1 MPSAVATQKIRSEL
15 KVETWD
21 HDPGATTAIVTS
33 PDGGTTIRTV
43 DMSVYRHFSACA
55 MVTIPATGALTLLEI
70 IAAEAATMA
79 SPEVIKTSG
88 AIVADAVGD
97 WAMEE
102 CSAEEIAAAGAAAG
116 KALRFVAARLTMSNA
131 GAEAVV
137 THIALPVYPRKDL
150 TPATTIA

>member
-1 MPSAVATQKIRSEL
+1 MASAVATQKIRSEL

-33 PDGGTTIRTV
+33 PDGGTTLRYV
-43 DMSVYRHFSACA
+43 DMSVFRHFAA
-55 MVTIPATGALTLLEI
+55 VALVTIPAAGALTLLEI
-70 IAAEAATMA
+70 IASEATTMA

-88 AIVADAVGD
+88 TIAADAVGD

-102 CSAEEIAAAGAAAG
+102 CSAEEVAAIGATAG
-116 KALRFVAARLTMSNA
+116 KSLRYVAARLTMSNA

-137 THIALPVYPRKDL
+137 THIALPVYPRRDL

>member
-1 MPSAVATQKIRSEL
+1 MPSSVATQKIRSEL
-15 KVETWD
+15 KVEKWD
-21 HDPGATTAIVTS
+21 HDPGATTAVITS
-33 PDGGTTIRTV
+33 PDGGTTIRVV
-43 DMSVYRHFSACA
+43 DMSLNRHLAVAA
-55 MVTIPATGALTLLEI
+55 MVTIPGGGALTLLEI
-70 IAAEAATMA
+70 VAAEGVAMA

-102 CSAEEIAAAGAAAG
+102 CSAEEIADVGARAG
-116 KALRFVAARLTMSNA
+116 KNLRYAAARLTMSNA
-131 GAEAVV
+131 TGEAVV